1 VFDDVT
7 LQLAKQMELSVNN
20 GVVVTDIEEGSLAE
34 SSGLQP
40 GDVVLELNRQQVNS
54 FTAFQR
60 MADPL
65 KPTDLALLL
74 VNRQGNVLYIPIQGE

>member
-1 VFDDVT
+1 
-7 LQLAKQMELSVNN
+7 VNG

-40 GDVVLELNRQQVNS
+40 GDVVLELNRQQVSS
-54 FTAFQR
+54 FTVFQR
-60 MADPL
+60 LADPL

-74 VNRQGNVLYIPIQGE
+74 VNRQGTVLYIPVQGE

>member
-1 VFDDVT
+1 MD
-7 LQLAKQMELSVNN
+7 LSVNS

-40 GDVVLELNRQQVNS
+40 GDVVLEINRQPVKDFGS
-54 FTAFQR
+54 FQR

-65 KPTDLALLL
+65 KPNDLALLL
-74 VNRQGNVLYIPIQGE
+74 VLRQGNALYIPIQGE